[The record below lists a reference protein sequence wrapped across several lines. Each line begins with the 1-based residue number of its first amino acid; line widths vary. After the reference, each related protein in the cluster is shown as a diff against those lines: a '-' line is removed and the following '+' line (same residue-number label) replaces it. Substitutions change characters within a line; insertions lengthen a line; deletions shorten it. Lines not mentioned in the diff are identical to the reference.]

1 MATQNS
7 SVIMFMPEQNDQKKK
22 DNDIQVVK

>member
-7 SVIMFMPEQNDQKKK
+7 SVIMFMPEQSDQKKK